1 MPGQNSKQMHNIR
14 LSLRQ
19 QQQLRQQQWQQLRQ
33 QQQLQLQH
41 HQRGCSP
48 SLLLHYYKL
57 PQLPCSRACC
67 LNQIPYAAHF
77 SQENSNNSSSSEN
90 ITSSLAELR
99 WLPAEQEA
107 QVQNI
112 TNLPSNANQAEM
124 RAPSRHSPE
133 ILGSYE
139 NAGTL

>member
-14 LSLRQ
+14 LSLRR
-19 QQQLRQQQWQQLRQ
+19 QQQLRQQQLRQ

-77 SQENSNNSSSSEN
+77 SQENSNKQQQQQWQQRKHHEQPGRAPLVTSRAGSSSSKHN
-90 ITSSLAELR
+90 KLAE
-99 WLPAEQEA
+99 
-107 QVQNI
+107 
-112 TNLPSNANQAEM
+112 
-124 RAPSRHSPE
+124 
-133 ILGSYE
+133 
-139 NAGTL
+139 